1 MRSDNRAMAI
11 AIALARTTRP
21 ASCPPIRRVLSGR
34 VADTVV
40 ASGCLG
46 SFLAW
51 LDDDDA
57 LVPDVGETVGNS
69 PEGSVGVVNAP
80 LGSGGND
87 VPGSVLP
94 GTIGAGGSGGVGEL
108 GETTLIVALAW
119 KEVAPPARAVAVSVI
134 RSPTEAAAAT
144 RAAATISADW
154 LVGKSPTVQTV
165 PFRCGH
171 TVNRGAATLA
181 AFPALTVTVAPWASA
196 PVLHTQIA

>member
-1 MRSDNRAMAI
+1 MTI
-11 AIALARTTRP
+11 VIALARTTSP
-21 ASCPPIRRVLSGR
+21 ASCPPIRRVLNGR
-34 VADTVV
+34 VADTVA
-40 ASGCLG
+40 ASGGLG

-51 LDDDDA
+51 AWLGDDA

-69 PEGSVGVVNAP
+69 PEGSAGVVNAP
-80 LGSGGND
+80 LGSGGSD
-87 VPGSVLP
+87 APGSVPP
-94 GTIGAGGSGGVGEL
+94 GTMGTGGSGGATEL
-108 GETTLIVALAW
+108 DETTPIVALAW

-144 RAAATISADW
+144 CVAATISADW
-154 LVGKSPTVQTV
+154 LVGKSPTVQTA

-181 AFPALTVTVAPWASA
+181 AFPTLTVTLAPWLTA